1 MMEVGGQP
9 SLAYQIARI
18 KRSAKVDA
26 VVLATTAQE
35 SDAPVRALGAEL
47 GVGVF
52 EGEEADVL
60 GRVAG
65 AARATGAKI
74 VVRLTGDC
82 PLIDPALIDQ
92 TVDLLEESG
101 ADVSTNSYPRTFP
114 IGMDVEVVR
123 GDALFEADRLAS
135 DSYEREHV
143 MPYLYAHPDR
153 YQVARLRS
161 DKDLSGYR
169 LTMDMKEDLELI
181 RRIADHFGDQPFG
194 AEEIVALLDE
204 RPEWKALN
212 QGIAQKV
219 RRHEVAK
226 A

>member
-1 MMEVGGQP
+1 M
-9 SLAYQIARI
+9 AA
-18 KRSAKVDA
+18 
-26 VVLATTAQE
+26 
-35 SDAPVRALGAEL
+35 ALG
-47 GVGVF
+47 VTVF
-52 EGEEADVL
+52 EGDEEDVL

-65 AARATGAKI
+65 AARVVEAETL
-74 VVRLTGDC
+74 VRLTGDC

-92 TVDLLEESG
+92 TTGLLEATR

-123 GDALFEADRLAS
+123 ANALFEADIRAS
-135 DSYEREHV
+135 DRYEREHV
-143 MPYLYAHPDR
+143 MPYLYANPER
-153 YQVARLRS
+153 YQIARLRCET
-161 DKDLSGYR
+161 DLSRYR
-169 LTMDMKEDLELI
+169 LTLDMKEDLELI